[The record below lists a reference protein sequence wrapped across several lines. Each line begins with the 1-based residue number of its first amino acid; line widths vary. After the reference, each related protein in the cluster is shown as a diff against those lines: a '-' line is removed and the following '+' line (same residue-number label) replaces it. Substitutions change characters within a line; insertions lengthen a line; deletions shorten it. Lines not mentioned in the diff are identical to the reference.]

1 MGIGINLREVKC
13 AARLGRC
20 STFTT
25 PFNYLGVKVGE
36 VMSRIYSW
44 GEVWPFFSQKPSLW
58 SRFIKAIYGDKG
70 SFDNVVVPHH
80 RSYWLDNIH
89 VLLSL
94 NNKGIDVMAFIKKK
108 VGNGEGS
115 KFWDDVWLGDLALK
129 AQYPRLYAL
138 ELHKDISVAEKKIDY
153 SLALSF
159 RRPPRGWAEK
169 EQYSYLLSRVD
180 EVSLPCMLDRWVWT
194 FDSSG
199 EFSVKSISHPYR
211 RYVSSKGV
219 CRWNILRITS
229 FLAPWL
235 GKRLVRD
242 VMEFMA
248 L

>member
-13 AARLGRC
+13 AARLVRC

-25 PFNYLGVKVGE
+25 PFNYLEVKVGE

-44 GEVWPFFSQKPSLW
+44 GEVGNQFWLLRGIEDL
-58 SRFIKAIYGDKG
+58 RFIKAIYGDKG

-80 RSYWLDNIH
+80 MSHWLDNIR

-94 NNKGIDVMAFIKKK
+94 NNKGIDLMAFIKKK

-211 RYVSSKGV
+211 RYVSSKGG
-219 CRWNILRITS
+219 CSHT
-229 FLAPWL
+229 L
-235 GKRLVRD
+235 GKCGP
-242 VMEFMA
+242 A
-248 L
+248 